1 MPTEH
6 QLLIKVLAYGKY
18 CRMQFKYPPWTS
30 QGNSISIM
38 EFCNHPEKGWSSEPK
53 TICITMYPRFG
64 HIYSEM
70 RKENKLAFRNYIIYL
85 QTKKE

>member
-38 EFCNHPEKGWSSEPK
+38 EFCNHPEKGGQVNQKQSASPCTHVLVTFILK
-53 TICITMYPRFG
+53 
-64 HIYSEM
+64 
-70 RKENKLAFRNYIIYL
+70 
-85 QTKKE
+85 